1 VIKINLLG
9 EGRRPVAARQRRASS
24 KRIETAPLLM
34 MILGALGLLGALGY
48 FFVLGQAL
56 ERKEAEVAEA
66 QKEVDELAAIIR
78 EVEEFKTKKAE
89 LERKVQ
95 IVYDLKAN
103 QLGPVRI
110 MDYISKA
117 LPQLM
122 WLTNMDVQGASIS
135 IRGEAFNTNAVANF
149 MESLDEYPEFS
160 EPVLRDTQQ
169 RGEVYTFAIEVG
181 YSFRDRVVSAAEEM
195 TTAASG
201 G

>member
-1 VIKINLLG
+1 
-9 EGRRPVAARQRRASS
+9 
-24 KRIETAPLLM
+24 
-34 MILGALGLLGALGY
+34 MIVLGALGLLGALGY
-48 FFVLGQAL
+48 FVMLSRTL
-56 ERKEAEVAEA
+56 ERTKTEVAEA
-66 QKEVDELAAIIR
+66 QREVDELAAIIR
-78 EVEEFKTKKAE
+78 EVEEFKAKKAE

-110 MDYISKA
+110 MDYVSKA
-117 LPQLM
+117 LPQLL
-122 WLTNMDVQGASIS
+122 WLTSMDVQGASIA

-149 MESLDEYPEFS
+149 MENLDEFPEFS

-181 YSFRDRVVSAAEEM
+181 YSFRNRVVASSEEM
-195 TTAASG
+195 ATTAAG

>member
-1 VIKINLLG
+1 VIRINLLG
-9 EGRRPVAARQRRASS
+9 EGRRPVAARQRRAAQ
-24 KRIETAPLLM
+24 KRIEVAPLLM
-34 MILGALGLLGALGY
+34 VIVGAIGLLSALGY
-48 FFVLGQAL
+48 WFVLDRAL
-56 ERKEAEVAEA
+56 EQKKVEVAEA

-78 EVEEFKTKKAE
+78 EVEEFKAKKAE

-110 MDYISKA
+110 MDYVSKA
-117 LPQLM
+117 LPQLL

-149 MESLDEYPEFS
+149 MESLDEFPEFS
-160 EPVLRDTQQ
+160 EPVLKDTQQ
-169 RGEVYTFAIEVG
+169 RGDVYTFAIDVG
-181 YSFRDRVVSAAEEM
+181 YSFRNRIVATEQEPA
-195 TTAASG
+195 TAAG